1 MARFAQ
7 LLAASAVLPRPAMAE
22 MLDVEKPDLALS
34 FIKLIGMA
42 PLAIAYEQHFFE
54 DVSLYITLA
63 PQANWKVPLNQVILG
78 ELDRAQMRPWA
89 RSTPRKATTGSWTP
103 QKASTSP
110 KSICKPPACWSK
122 KAMQRKPFSPRLRP
136 VSNLSRQNSSMPSH
150 R

>member
-7 LLAASAVLPRPAMAE
+7 LLAASAVLTRPAMAE

-63 PQANWKVPLNQVILG
+63 PQANWKVPLN
-78 ELDRAQMRPWA
+78 
-89 RSTPRKATTGSWTP
+89 
-103 QKASTSP
+103 
-110 KSICKPPACWSK
+110 
-122 KAMQRKPFSPRLRP
+122 
-136 VSNLSRQNSSMPSH
+136 
-150 R
+150 